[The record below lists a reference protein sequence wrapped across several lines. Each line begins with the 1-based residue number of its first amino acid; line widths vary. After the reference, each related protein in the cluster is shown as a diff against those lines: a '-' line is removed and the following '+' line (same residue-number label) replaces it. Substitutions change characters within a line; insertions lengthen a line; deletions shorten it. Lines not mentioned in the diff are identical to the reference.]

1 MVVASLLLVGLVW
14 SLFGQTGKFE
24 FLRLDDHDYT
34 YRCDFVKDGL
44 SWANVREAFTNV
56 RHGGI
61 WMPAT
66 YISYMCDITLF
77 GPGAGAHH
85 LVNVAIHALNAVL
98 LLWFL
103 LRLLVGT
110 PRRGVRR
117 SARSA
122 SGPYHGRAAL
132 VAALTGKKAGAPFAD
147 EAI

>member
-34 YRCDFVKDGL
+34 YRCDFVKDGYL
-44 SWANVREAFTNV
+44 RANVREAFTNA

-66 YISYMCDITLF
+66 YISYMIGISAF

-85 LVNVAIHALNAVL
+85 LVNMGIHALNAVL
-98 LLWFL
+98 LLW
-103 LRLLVGT
+103 LLV
-110 PRRGVRR
+110 
-117 SARSA
+117 
-122 SGPYHGRAAL
+122 AL
-132 VAALTGKKAGAPFAD
+132 VKAATGTTGILPVEGTSHWDNGRPAR
-147 EAI
+147 

>member
-1 MVVASLLLVGLVW
+1 MCSLWLKNKALLGAASILLMLLVW
-14 SLFGQTGKFE
+14 ALFRQTGDFE

-34 YRCDFVKDGL
+34 YRCAFVKDGL

-66 YISYMCDITLF
+66 YISYMCDISLF

-98 LLWFL
+98 LLW
-103 LRLLVGT
+103 LLVVLAT
-110 PRRGVRR
+110 K
-117 SARSA
+117 STKIA
-122 SGPYHGRAAL
+122 
-132 VAALTGKKAGAPFAD
+132 KAGRSF
-147 EAI
+147 